1 MVIITIITIIL
12 TTVLVWRENNC
23 TTRAAEKK
31 NLAPQR
37 LAPAE
42 HSLAILRHQP
52 AYDTDSQTDRQP
64 DRQTG
69 AWGRSLTTGLLTL
82 VSLCLNPKL

>member
-12 TTVLVWRENNC
+12 TTVLVWRENNS

-52 AYDTDSQTDRQP
+52 AYDTDRARQTDSQTDRQA
-64 DRQTG
+64 RGG
-69 AWGRSLTTGLLTL
+69 AHS
-82 VSLCLNPKL
+82 PPAY